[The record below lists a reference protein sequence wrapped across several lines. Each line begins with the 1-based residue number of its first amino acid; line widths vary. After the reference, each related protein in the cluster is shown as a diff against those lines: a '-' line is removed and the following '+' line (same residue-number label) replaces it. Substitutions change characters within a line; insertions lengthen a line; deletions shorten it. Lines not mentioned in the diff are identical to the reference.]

1 MKNTAVTLPL
11 ELTDVSLRAGKN
23 LVIKN
28 LSCRFANQP
37 QCSVVIG
44 PNGAGKSMFLKLCHG
59 LVTPNSGR
67 ITWAGGENS
76 GRHGQFQAMVLQRP
90 VLLRRSVNA
99 NIAFVLKSKKLS
111 RTERDHQ
118 VAEALDHAGLSRY
131 SNTPAR
137 RLSVG
142 EQQRLAL
149 ARAWA
154 VRPELLLLD
163 EPSANLDPAA
173 THLIE
178 NIIQEAMEWG
188 AKIIMTTHDLHQA
201 RRLADEILFLHRGR
215 LKERAVSEKFF
226 AGPQNDLAQA
236 FLKGELLW
244 WHRRS
249 MCSADENLKD
259 G

>member
-1 MKNTAVTLPL
+1 METTAVTLPL
-11 ELTDVSLRAGKN
+11 ELTDVSLRAGNK

-28 LSCRFANQP
+28 LSCRFTNQP

-59 LVTPNSGR
+59 L
-67 ITWAGGENS
+67 
-76 GRHGQFQAMVLQRP
+76 QRP

-99 NIAFVLKSKKLS
+99 NIAFALKSKNLS

-118 VAEALDHAGLSRY
+118 VADAIARAGLSRY
-131 SNTPAR
+131 AKTPAR

-173 THLIE
+173 TYLIE
-178 NIIQEAMEWG
+178 NIIQEAMERG
-188 AKIIMTTHDLHQA
+188 TKIIMSTHDLHQA
-201 RRLADEILFLHRGR
+201 RRLAGEILFLHRGR
-215 LKERAVSEKFF
+215 LKEQANSEKFF
-226 AGPQNDLAQA
+226 AEPQNDLAQA

-249 MCSADENLKD
+249 IYSPDDNRKD